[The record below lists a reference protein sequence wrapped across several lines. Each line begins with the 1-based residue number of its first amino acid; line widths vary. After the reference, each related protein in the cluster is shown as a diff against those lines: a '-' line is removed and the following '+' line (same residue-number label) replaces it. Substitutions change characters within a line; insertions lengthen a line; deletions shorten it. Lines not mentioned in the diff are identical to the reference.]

1 MSDEK
6 PLPAGR
12 LGRLARLARAG
23 ARAGVDLLGRSD
35 GAVAAEQASRAL
47 GQLRGL
53 AAKVGQMASYV
64 DGLVPESRRDQ
75 YERWMTTLQANAS
88 TSSSAAIRAR
98 VVTELGG
105 PVEASFAAW
114 DDEPMASAS
123 IGQVHRARLPDGRE
137 VAVKVQH
144 PGIEVA
150 LESDLRNAKMFE
162 GTLARMAGMRKFN
175 SDGVLDEI
183 RERFREELDYGLE
196 ADRMQRFGALFEGDP
211 RVRIPRVIRSH
222 CTPRVLTAE
231 LVTGLDFAAAR
242 TQPEAQRRAW
252 CETLWKF
259 VYRSNLVG
267 GLFNA
272 DPHPGNYVFQPDG
285 AIAFLDFGC
294 VQPIAEEHRLCALSM
309 HRAAHDRDARAFVDA
324 VRRLLQ
330 LRGGRYEPRALDYV
344 QRCFRPL
351 WESPF
356 RVTRPYVADL
366 VNDLKGVVLDFRRSR
381 DDGFVPLP
389 QGTFFLNR
397 MQFGFYS
404 VLARLDAEVD
414 YTAVERT
421 FLAEVRG

>member
-1 MSDEK
+1 
-6 PLPAGR
+6 
-12 LGRLARLARAG
+12 
-23 ARAGVDLLGRSD
+23 
-35 GAVAAEQASRAL
+35 
-47 GQLRGL
+47 
-53 AAKVGQMASYV
+53 
-64 DGLVPESRRDQ
+64 
-75 YERWMTTLQANAS
+75 
-88 TSSSAAIRAR
+88 
-98 VVTELGG
+98 
-105 PVEASFAAW
+105 
-114 DDEPMASAS
+114 
-123 IGQVHRARLPDGRE
+123 

-162 GTLARMAGMRKFN
+162 GTLARIAGMRKFN

-183 RERFREELDYGLE
+183 RDRFREELDYGLE
-196 ADRMQRFGALFEGDP
+196 ASRMRRFGDLFAGDP
-211 RVRIPRVIRSH
+211 RVRIPRVIDSH

-242 TQPEAQRRAW
+242 TKPEAQRRAW

-294 VQPIAEEHRLCALSM
+294 VQPIAEEHRLCALGM
-309 HRAAHDRDARAFVDA
+309 HRAAHDRDSPAFLDA

-330 LRGGRYEPRALDYV
+330 LQGGRYEPRALDYV
-344 QRCFRPL
+344 QGCFRPL

-356 RVTRPYVADL
+356 RITRPYVAGL
-366 VNDLKGVVLDFRRSR
+366 VNDLKGVVVEFRKSR

-389 QGTFFLNR
+389 PGTFFLNR

-421 FLAEVRG
+421 FLAEVRGWV